1 MAGRGAFGW
10 LQAVNLHPMSVPAVA
25 FSQSKK
31 GRDERS
37 MASELSEMAG
47 RLRDSLDDN
56 LPGGARAWTRGLAA
70 GSLLTGAVLLAT
82 GRRRTGLAVT
92 AVGSL
97 VALLEESDAVREFWD
112 NLPDYIHTAQEA
124 LGRFE
129 GFVQDLAEQGDRIRK
144 VIREQARV

>member
-1 MAGRGAFGW
+1 MGQGQPAESREWPLGAS
-10 LQAVNLHPMSVPAVA
+10 LHPMSVLRA
-25 FSQSKK
+25 KK
-31 GRDERS
+31 EGLKKS
-37 MASELSEMAG
+37 MAIELSEMAE

-56 LPGGARAWTRGLAA
+56 LPGGSKAWTRGLAA

-82 GRRRTGLAVT
+82 GRRRAGLAVT

-97 VALLEESDAVREFWD
+97 AALLEESDAVRELWD

-129 GFVQDLAEQGDRIRK
+129 GFVQDLAEQGDRIRR
-144 VIREQARV
+144 VIRDQARV

>member
-1 MAGRGAFGW
+1 MSEPAAISREINQEGR
-10 LQAVNLHPMSVPAVA
+10 
-25 FSQSKK
+25 
-31 GRDERS
+31 RS
-37 MASELSEMAG
+37 MASDLSKMAG

-56 LPGGARAWTRGLAA
+56 LPGGTSAWTRGLAA

-97 VALLEESDAVREFWD
+97 VALLEESDAVRDLWD

-129 GFVQDLAEQGDRIRK
+129 GFVQDLAEQGDRIRH

>member
-1 MAGRGAFGW
+1 MARE
-10 LQAVNLHPMSVPAVA
+10 LN
-25 FSQSKK
+25 K
-31 GRDERS
+31 
-37 MASELSEMAG
+37 MAE
-47 RLRDSLDDN
+47 RLRDTLDDN
-56 LPGGARAWTRGLAA
+56 LPGGTSAWMRGLAA

-82 GRRRTGLAVT
+82 GRRKTGLAVT

-97 VALLEESDAVREFWD
+97 VALLEESDGVRELWD

-129 GFVQDLAEQGDRIRK
+129 GFVQDLAEQGDRIRR

>member
-1 MAGRGAFGW
+1 MSREIYEEGR
-10 LQAVNLHPMSVPAVA
+10 
-25 FSQSKK
+25 
-31 GRDERS
+31 RS
-37 MASELSEMAG
+37 MASDLSKMAG

-56 LPGGARAWTRGLAA
+56 LPGGTIAWTRGLAA

-97 VALLEESDAVREFWD
+97 VALLEESDAVRDLWD

-129 GFVQDLAEQGDRIRK
+129 GFVQELS
-144 VIREQARV
+144 EQAHRLPAG

>member
-1 MAGRGAFGW
+1 
-10 LQAVNLHPMSVPAVA
+10 
-25 FSQSKK
+25 
-31 GRDERS
+31 
-37 MASELSEMAG
+37 MASEFNKMAE

-56 LPGGARAWTRGLAA
+56 LPGGASAWTRGLAA

-82 GRRRTGLAVT
+82 GRRKTGLAVT

-97 VALLEESDAVREFWD
+97 IALLEESDAVHELWD

>member
-1 MAGRGAFGW
+1 MSREINEEGR
-10 LQAVNLHPMSVPAVA
+10 
-25 FSQSKK
+25 
-31 GRDERS
+31 RS
-37 MASELSEMAG
+37 MASDLSKMAG

-56 LPGGARAWTRGLAA
+56 LPGGTSAWTRGLAA

-82 GRRRTGLAVT
+82 GRRKTGLAVT
-92 AVGSL
+92 AIGS
-97 VALLEESDAVREFWD
+97 VIALLEESDGVRELWD